1 MHTPEPVRTSPVD
14 TLRARRVA
22 LPGAVRVAPL
32 YPGAYLA
39 DAYAIGL
46 PPGVTGDALQFAR
59 CVLERQAPWVDRL
72 MWLRDRLVAGFGI
85 KTAESLRSKVEPG
98 APRIGLFRIYET
110 HPEEVVLGEDDSHL
124 DFRVSVFLP
133 PAAADGTREVVTV
146 TVVHCHNL
154 VGRSYIR
161 LIDPFHRLVVRSG
174 LERAARAGWAM
185 PAATP

>member
-1 MHTPEPVRTSPVD
+1 MHTPEPARILPAD

-46 PPGVTGDALQFAR
+46 PVGVAGDAEQFAR
-59 CVLERQAPWVDRL
+59 CVLEQPAPWVDRL

-98 APRIGLFRIYET
+98 VPRIGLFRIYET
-110 HPEEVVLGEDDSHL
+110 HPEEAVLGEDDSHL

-154 VGRSYIR
+154 VGRGYIR
-161 LIDPFHRLVVRSG
+161 LIEPFHRMVVRSG
-174 LERAARAGWAM
+174 LERAARAGWPM
-185 PAATP
+185 PSAA

>member
-1 MHTPEPVRTSPVD
+1 MNTPEPVRTLSAD

-32 YPGAYLA
+32 YAGAHLA

-46 PPGVTGDALQFAR
+46 PPGVAGDALQFAR

-85 KTAESLRSKVEPG
+85 KTAESLRSQVAPG
-98 APRIGLFRIYET
+98 VSRIGLFRIYET
-110 HPEEVVLGEDDSHL
+110 HRNEVVLGEDDSHL

-161 LIDPFHRLVVRSG
+161 LIEPFHRLVVRSG

-185 PAATP
+185 PPAR